1 MSKILLTISYI
12 CAVNMLCFSQ
22 NNKVETS
29 VVELPFQYTK
39 ELLSQTNKYQFA
51 TNKLSV
57 LYTKYPTLASDLT
70 IITIKSDIQ
79 NKDKYIQLHNTLNN
93 RKFDTNLLITNKLES
108 HSIKRSSSLT
118 TMSIQIQL
126 YGNADSGRP

>member
-1 MSKILLTISYI
+1 
-12 CAVNMLCFSQ
+12 MLCFSQ